1 MLGLES
7 FGLQSTVASRMIAAF
22 VARYG
27 QSVDLVFD
35 TTRQGVP
42 VYKGGEV
49 VARLL
54 SDGPDQA
61 LGLLADTLGI
71 LFDVQAEER
80 DLYDEICR
88 RMFDAQH
95 EQDEQG
101 EVLELCPEQAARLA
115 MVASTD
121 PLTGLL
127 NRRGAEVKVSAMLS
141 ADAMPVSV
149 LVVDVDHFKNIND
162 SLGHA
167 AGDEILK
174 ALGNTLTRGRRRSDF
189 VVRWGGEEFVVV
201 MPNCDQEAA
210 TGIAEAI
217 RGAIEI
223 ESETVWPTAVTVS
236 IGVATASV
244 VDEADLNTL
253 VGRADIAL
261 YEAKMGGRNL
271 VVVQTEKDGSL
282 ACAS

>member
-35 TTRQGVP
+35 SGQHGVP
-42 VYKGGEV
+42 VYKGGVE

-54 SDGPDQA
+54 SEGPVQA

-88 RMFDAQH
+88 RMFGAQH
-95 EQDEQG
+95 AQAEHG
-101 EVLELCPEQAARLA
+101 EILELCPEQAARLA

-149 LVVDVDHFKNIND
+149 LVVDVDHFKKIND
-162 SLGHA
+162 TLGHA
-167 AGDEILK
+167 VGDEILK
-174 ALGNTLTRGRRRSDF
+174 ALGNTLTHGRRRSDF

-210 TGIAEAI
+210 TDIAEAI
-217 RGAIEI
+217 RCAVEI
-223 ESETVWPTAVTVS
+223 DSDTVWPASITVS

-244 VDEADLNTL
+244 VDEADLNSL

-271 VVVQTEKDGSL
+271 VVVQTEKDGTL
-282 ACAS
+282 ARAC

>member
-1 MLGLES
+1 
-7 FGLQSTVASRMIAAF
+7 MIAAF
-22 VARYG
+22 VARYA

-35 TTRQGVP
+35 SEQRGVP
-42 VYKGGEV
+42 VYKSGVE

-54 SDGPDQA
+54 SEGPDQA
-61 LGLLADTLGI
+61 LGLLAGTLGI

-88 RMFDAQH
+88 RMFDT
-95 EQDEQG
+95 QG
-101 EVLELCPEQAARLA
+101 TASEHGEILELCPEQAARLA

-141 ADAMPVSV
+141 TDAMPVSV
-149 LVVDVDHFKNIND
+149 LVVDVDHFKKVND
-162 SLGHA
+162 TMGHA
-167 AGDEILK
+167 VGDEILK

-217 RGAIEI
+217 RCAVEI
-223 ESETVWPTAVTVS
+223 DSDTVWPASITVS

-244 VDEADLNTL
+244 VDEAELKSL
-253 VGRADIAL
+253 VARADVAL
-261 YEAKMGGRNL
+261 YEAKVGGRNL
-271 VVVQTEKDGSL
+271 VVVQTESDGTL
-282 ACAS
+282 ARAC

>member
-1 MLGLES
+1 MLGLGS

-27 QSVDLVFD
+27 TSVDLVFD
-35 TTRQGVP
+35 GTGEGVP
-42 VYKGGEV
+42 VYKSGEE

-54 SDGPDQA
+54 SDGPDRA
-61 LGLLADTLGI
+61 LGMLSDTLGI

-88 RMFDAQH
+88 RVFDTEDAH
-95 EQDEQG
+95 GAAREE
-101 EVLELCPEQAARLA
+101 LELCPEQAARLA

-149 LVVDVDHFKNIND
+149 LMVDVDHFKRVND
-162 SLGHA
+162 TLGHS
-167 AGDEILK
+167 AGDEILTGL
-174 ALGNTLTRGRRRSDF
+174 ANMLSRDRRRSDF

-201 MPNCDQEAA
+201 MPNCNQQAA
-210 TGIAEAI
+210 TAIAETI
-217 RGAIEI
+217 RCAIEI
-223 ESETVWPTAVTVS
+223 ETGALGPAAVTVS
-236 IGVATASV
+236 IGVATANV
-244 VDEADLNTL
+244 VDEADLGWL
-253 VGRADIAL
+253 VDRADLAL
-261 YEAKMGGRNL
+261 YDAKVGGRNR
-271 VVVQTEKDGSL
+271 VAVQASLEKPL
-282 ACAS
+282 AHAS